1 MVFIL
6 GGHVPSKKM
15 QEGWQWVG
23 GLPMASVP
31 AHGLSFAGQAP
42 PAPLTA
48 HPNLFPPHHMS
59 VFLEIPSICSAFTGT
74 GSSAG
79 SGLWCLVPEWEFERN
94 EVWWHLVPSGP
105 PPISCSNRPAAS
117 PAGVLPWIKQE
128 KGACGRHQQGPWEN
142 ATTHLCSGK
151 A

>member
-23 GLPMASVP
+23 GFPMASVP

-48 HPNLFPPHHMS
+48 HPSLFPATSHVCVLRNPQYL
-59 VFLEIPSICSAFTGT
+59 F
-74 GSSAG
+74 
-79 SGLWCLVPEWEFERN
+79 CLYWN
-94 EVWWHLVPSGP
+94 W
-105 PPISCSNRPAAS
+105 
-117 PAGVLPWIKQE
+117 
-128 KGACGRHQQGPWEN
+128 
-142 ATTHLCSGK
+142 
-151 A
+151 